1 MIQPLSFLFCREI
14 AKHVHISISPPHP
27 GGVICNLNAF
37 LAYQSLVSVSW
48 IPWFEG
54 YAVTHFIC
62 LFVLFAFATVSPGIC
77 NFHKVTHTNITVVQ
91 NSQVYN
97 FMFSMEHKDFFS
109 SKFIGLFFCN
119 CWHFYDAAFFRL
131 SCFFFLNCSLQVR
144 LCGPSCRLFF
154 LQLCSVSS
162 FYVLVLSNCSSAS
175 AMPLTLV

>member
-1 MIQPLSFLFCREI
+1 MVCVHYKAVQNMYEENGLQLLENEEPIAMNQPLSFLFCREI

-37 LAYQSLVSVSW
+37 LAYLSLVSVSW
-48 IPWFEG
+48 MSWFEG

-97 FMFSMEHKDFFS
+97 FMFSMEHKDFFLQS
-109 SKFIGLFFCN
+109 LLACSFVFLF
-119 CWHFYDAAFFRL
+119 L
-131 SCFFFLNCSLQVR
+131 
-144 LCGPSCRLFF
+144 
-154 LQLCSVSS
+154 
-162 FYVLVLSNCSSAS
+162 
-175 AMPLTLV
+175 